1 MPFVNDRKQLALLLN
16 AVTNRE
22 LAFRDRET
30 AAEEISER
38 FDPKR
43 HGKLFADA
51 LARDDLT
58 DPARETLIDI
68 LALMADEHSLAA
80 LEAFVTATNRS
91 TLLRNEA
98 YLRLVALG
106 RVKPRAR
113 A

>member
-1 MPFVNDRKQLALLLN
+1 MPFVNDRKQLVLLLN

-22 LAFRDRET
+22 LAFRDREV

-51 LARDDLT
+51 LSRDDLT

-68 LALMADEHSLAA
+68 LTLMADEQSLDA
-80 LEAFVTATNRS
+80 LERFVAATQRS
-91 TLLRNEA
+91 SQLRNEA
-98 YLRLVALG
+98 YLRLLALG
-106 RVKPRAR
+106 RVKPKAR